1 MSSFEFIS
9 LTIIGCAIVTWISR
23 VPPFILLKKMSLPQ
37 IVVEYLSFVPVV
49 IMSALWISNLF
60 IQHLGHL
67 PSVNWNNLL
76 ASIPTVLAAIL
87 TKNLLVIVL
96 VGVFSLAFI
105 QIIF

>member
-1 MSSFEFIS
+1 
-9 LTIIGCAIVTWISR
+9 
-23 VPPFILLKKMSLPQ
+23 MSLPQ

-60 IQHLGHL
+60 IQYLGHL

>member
-1 MSSFEFIS
+1 MRYCNLDFKSSTFHFI
-9 LTIIGCAIVTWISR
+9 
-23 VPPFILLKKMSLPQ
+23 KKMSLPK

-49 IMSALWISNLF
+49 IMSALLISNLF

>member
-1 MSSFEFIS
+1 
-9 LTIIGCAIVTWISR
+9 
-23 VPPFILLKKMSLPQ
+23 MSLPQ

-60 IQHLGHL
+60 IQNLGHL

-76 ASIPTVLAAIL
+76 ASIPTVLAAFL

>member
-23 VPPFILLKKMSLPQ
+23 VLP
-37 IVVEYLSFVPVV
+37 
-49 IMSALWISNLF
+49 F

-96 VGVFSLAFI
+96 VGVFSIDFI